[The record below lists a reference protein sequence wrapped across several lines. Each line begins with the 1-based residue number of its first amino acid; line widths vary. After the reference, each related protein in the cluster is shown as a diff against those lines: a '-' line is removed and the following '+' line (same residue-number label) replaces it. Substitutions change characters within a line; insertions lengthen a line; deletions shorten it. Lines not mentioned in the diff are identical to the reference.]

1 MNSREVKDKQELL
14 NLSHSGDLA
23 VMSSG
28 PSPRLSLSTE
38 SGGDRTQ
45 WDETD
50 VDIRWRFGF
59 QLVSPELRLT
69 AGDFKDSSILLPP

>member
-1 MNSREVKDKQELL
+1 MNNREVKDKQELL
-14 NLSHSGDLA
+14 NLSRDGDLA

-28 PSPRLSLSTE
+28 PSPFLSLSTE
-38 SGGDRTQ
+38 SGGDRNQ

-59 QLVSPELRLT
+59 QPVSPELPLT
-69 AGDFKDSSILLPP
+69 AGDFKDSSILLSP